1 MTEIHTY
8 IDSPVGELL
17 LAGDGEVLSRLAFV
31 QRRRP
36 EVAAALRGSRADDA
50 FAAAR
55 AQLAEYFAGERR
67 DFDLPLALHGSDFE
81 LRVWDALRRI
91 PYGATTSYGALARA
105 IGHPDAA
112 RAVGL
117 ANGRNPVAV
126 IVPCHRV
133 IGADGSLTGYGG
145 GLHRKRFLLDLEAGR
160 TSLLGAPAASLAAG

>member
-1 MTEIHTY
+1 MTEIHTL

-17 LAGDGEVLSRLAFV
+17 LTGDGEALSRLAFV
-31 QRRRP
+31 QSRRP
-36 EVAAALRGSRADDA
+36 EVAAALRGSRVDDGFPA
-50 FAAAR
+50 VR
-55 AQLAEYFAGERR
+55 AQLEEYFAGRRR
-67 DFDLPLALHGSDFE
+67 DFELPLALHGSEFE

-91 PYGATTSYGALARA
+91 PYGATTSYGAVARS
-105 IGHPDAA
+105 IGHPDGA

-117 ANGRNPVAV
+117 ANGRNPIAV

-160 TSLLGAPAASLAAG
+160 TSLLASPGAVRAG